1 MHAAHESSAFSL
13 FWYITYATCVDVS
26 ICGWLL
32 ARWVIKRRPSPN
44 WMRSGHQSPDL
55 GVQMFALNLPKSSDH
70 FRPWIMV
77 CLILSA
83 SARAGHSQGHGI
95 VAKLFTCCQCVAHIP
110 SMTFGKFVAPSWPSP
125 CNVLMYSS
133 RSNLWSGH
141 AAARG
146 PHAFIDKTNMC
157 CLWTFRLQSILP
169 KRSKPEDQRPS
180 RCSERF
186 SMFSKIFHW
195 EMQCVAEPWFV
206 APRQGRQG
214 PAVPAE
220 SQAERR
226 YMASEEGIAVTM
238 RMQGMQGMP
247 CAKVAK
253 VIKTL
258 WCFLRFHHFAPPFSV
273 LSVPFLSYLSSSVPS
288 SDFRCPTIRRGPV
301 LRTDHNTGDDLL
313 TAVAA
318 ANDEST
324 VSGDEILVKGFCT
337 VSICFNSF

>member
-1 MHAAHESSAFSL
+1 
-13 FWYITYATCVDVS
+13 
-26 ICGWLL
+26 
-32 ARWVIKRRPSPN
+32 
-44 WMRSGHQSPDL
+44 
-55 GVQMFALNLPKSSDH
+55 
-70 FRPWIMV
+70 
-77 CLILSA
+77 
-83 SARAGHSQGHGI
+83 
-95 VAKLFTCCQCVAHIP
+95 
-110 SMTFGKFVAPSWPSP
+110 
-125 CNVLMYSS
+125 
-133 RSNLWSGH
+133 
-141 AAARG
+141 
-146 PHAFIDKTNMC
+146 MC

-288 SDFRCPTIRRGPV
+288 SDFRCPTI
-301 LRTDHNTGDDLL
+301 
-313 TAVAA
+313 
-318 ANDEST
+318 
-324 VSGDEILVKGFCT
+324 
-337 VSICFNSF
+337 